1 MRGKRRRC
9 KEEVQ
14 KEDSVK
20 DSSSE
25 DGMDMVGRVI
35 FWLDDNHSF
44 VDRPCHSV
52 ALGLHFPEAS
62 SYWCL
67 PRSTI
72 RYLGYLSCRCISFRI
87 GTPDDGFD
95 DNQDDDQ
102 VWG

>member
-1 MRGKRRRC
+1 M
-9 KEEVQ
+9 Q

-44 VDRPCHSV
+44 VDRPCRSV

-62 SYWCL
+62 SY
-67 PRSTI
+67 
-72 RYLGYLSCRCISFRI
+72 
-87 GTPDDGFD
+87 
-95 DNQDDDQ
+95 
-102 VWG
+102 